1 MPRSLHT
8 LLEIAL
14 LFLVWMGLWMPFAVL
29 IAFKLQW
36 HPLKPVTPQQ
46 KIPLLLSLYLVAPV
60 VIWGVAKY
68 NRTSL
73 SAYGLVFNQDFFL
86 RSPLLGIG
94 IGISSI
100 GLLIIG
106 QQQQGW
112 LSYSWH
118 KIDSTTNPYVVTLMT
133 LLIAILVGAVEE
145 SVFRGVVLNQ
155 LAQLCSPWRA
165 AAIASMLFAV
175 SHLLWDGKAGL
186 LQLPGLWLMGMTL
199 CLSRW
204 VDGGSL
210 GLAWGLHTGWV
221 WAITSLDSL
230 NVLTYNPQTPQW
242 LVGYDGK
249 PLAGLSGLLSLL
261 LVGIGLWA
269 YGSLPGL

>member
-1 MPRSLHT
+1 MSRSLHT

-14 LFLVWMGLWMPFAVL
+14 FFLVWMGLWMPFAVL

-46 KIPLLLSLYLVAPV
+46 KIPLLLSLYLLAPI

-68 NRTSL
+68 ERNSL
-73 SAYGLVFNQDFFL
+73 SAYGLVFNQDFCL
-86 RSPLLGIG
+86 RSLLGIG
-94 IGISSI
+94 IGMGSL
-100 GLLIIG
+100 GLLIVG

-112 LSYSWH
+112 LSCSWR
-118 KIDSTTNPYVVTLMT
+118 KTDSTTNPYVVTLMT

-145 SVFRGVVLNQ
+145 SIFRGVVLNQ
-155 LAQLCSPWRA
+155 LAELCSPWLA
-165 AAIASMLFAV
+165 ATTASVLFAV
-175 SHLLWDGKAGL
+175 SHLIWDGRAGL
-186 LQLPGLWLMGMTL
+186 LQLPGLWLMGMIL

-204 VDGGSL
+204 IDGGSL

-221 WAITSLDSL
+221 WAIASLDSL
-230 NVLTYNPQTPQW
+230 NVLTYNPQTPLW

-249 PLAGLSGLLSLL
+249 LLAGLSGLLSLL
-261 LVGIGLWA
+261 LVGIGLWV
-269 YGSLPGL
+269 YGSSTLL